1 MPQRRLIFNADDFG
15 YSKGVNEGIIESH
28 VKGIVT
34 STSVM
39 VLRKFAYEASSLKK
53 FPKLSI
59 GLHLDMTEPGFQMWK
74 DLSYI
79 FLMKNSD
86 IESAFLLQLE
96 KFEELV
102 GKMPDHID
110 GHNHVHKHPKVW
122 PIVKKYAIEK
132 NIPIRDASVA
142 KFRIDFFGKS
152 AFGYD
157 KTEKVSSEALIK
169 LIKKLPRGTYEIVCH
184 PAKDPMNDLSLRS
197 TNTGYLHQRALELKT
212 LTDPS
217 VIEFIENEGSISLI
231 NWKDVPAAIV

>member
-53 FPKLSI
+53 
-59 GLHLDMTEPGFQMWK
+59 
-74 DLSYI
+74 
-79 FLMKNSD
+79 
-86 IESAFLLQLE
+86 
-96 KFEELV
+96 
-102 GKMPDHID
+102 
-110 GHNHVHKHPKVW
+110 
-122 PIVKKYAIEK
+122 
-132 NIPIRDASVA
+132 IPNRDASVA

>member
-79 FLMKNSD
+79 FLMKNS
-86 IESAFLLQLE
+86 
-96 KFEELV
+96 
-102 GKMPDHID
+102 
-110 GHNHVHKHPKVW
+110 
-122 PIVKKYAIEK
+122 
-132 NIPIRDASVA
+132 
-142 KFRIDFFGKS
+142 
-152 AFGYD
+152 
-157 KTEKVSSEALIK
+157 
-169 LIKKLPRGTYEIVCH
+169 
-184 PAKDPMNDLSLRS
+184 
-197 TNTGYLHQRALELKT
+197 
-212 LTDPS
+212 
-217 VIEFIENEGSISLI
+217 EFSNMLISLFFSMRGRPQKYI
-231 NWKDVPAAIV
+231 EPTTPIKTPVTRTTEIASIAPFIKNTKNKCKS